1 MILRGSHA
9 DLTRISRASYAHPA
23 FHPTHIPRTS
33 HADSYA
39 ILRYPSWSYAYP
51 RPAAWDLGLCAL
63 VGLARAIANACRR
76 VAMCIRYLG
85 YSEPKAA
92 LSMPQWLDTLPIQ
105 LYIATPPLPP
115 PPLSLP
121 GARPRTATGCGTLL
135 LFCRL
140 VRIPDHELH
149 SAARPLPHRHL
160 GLWIFL
166 CAIIVVHEV
175 VVLGAPLKRVL
186 FQYFSYLL
194 LTFETEE
201 SATECCDLGRS

>member
-1 MILRGSHA
+1 MRSQKKSHA
-9 DLTRISRASYAHPA
+9 DLKVDPTRISRASYAHLTRL
-23 FHPTHIPRTS
+23 PTHIPRTS

-121 GARPRTATGCGTLL
+121 GAWPRTTGCGTLL
-135 LFCRL
+135 LLF
-140 VRIPDHELH
+140 PDNGLH
-149 SAARPLPHRHL
+149 SALQPLPHRRV
-160 GLWIFL
+160 GLRIFL

-175 VVLGAPLKRVL
+175 VIVLGAPLKRLLPASARPRRHLRDGRVGHRARRRRL
-186 FQYFSYLL
+186 F
-194 LTFETEE
+194 
-201 SATECCDLGRS
+201 